1 MKCLFI
7 YLDFFNFSCNVL
19 QLTVFKFCTSFVNF
33 NTNYLVS
40 DAHKNGSIF
49 LFSFSDCLLPVYKT
63 QLILI
68 ILILYPTNLA
78 KITTSSR
85 IFAINSIKFS
95 MQTIMLSA
103 NKHSSLSFFPFWM
116 PLLTCLIV
124 CLFIITLSGNQQV
137 NTELTWE
144 CAHPFLGFD
153 LMGKHSAVHD

>member
-1 MKCLFI
+1 MSLH
-7 YLDFFNFSCNVL
+7 LLGFFNFSCNVL
-19 QLTVFKFCTSFVNF
+19 QLTVFKSCTSFVNF

-40 DAHKNGSIF
+40 DALKNGTIF

-78 KITTSSR
+78 KITTSSS
-85 IFAINSIKFS
+85 IFAINSIKSS

-103 NKHSSLSFFPFWM
+103 NKHSFISFFPFWV
-116 PLLTCLIV
+116 LGAFIYSLD
-124 CLFIITLSGNQQV
+124 CLFIITLSRNQQV